1 MNRAWNRCR
10 SRRAFGRL
18 AALGLAL
25 AGSLSLAACESLNQ
39 ALSPAPKLA
48 DQDIT
53 DAYIYLLGRML
64 VVRQEQIDLGS
75 DFKWNQVIH
84 RQAGGVNWANPNLD
98 IAYSEAWIAVD
109 PSSCTLVTVP
119 SIKDRYYTI
128 QTLNGWGETTA
139 NINERTYPEHP
150 SGQFALCLKGANVLL
165 ESSVQ
170 RVDLPSQKSRVL
182 MRVELGAD
190 PAQATKLQRKIT
202 LIATG
207 TPVID
212 PTFDQPNFA
221 NDSLPGV
228 EAFDRAEAL
237 LASEPDIN
245 PGMEGLQAKLHEVV
259 AAAADPKQRAHVDQ
273 VIHEQSIPQFHANL
287 QTPGMTRNGWNRPAT
302 MGNYGSDYVSRSAAD
317 FASIWAN
324 NNGEVVYFKTST
336 DGDGTPLDGG
346 NVYTMTFPK
355 DQLPGSLAHY
365 FWSVTAVD
373 SVKFQ
378 VIENPLKRYRLN
390 NQSKLKLNQDGSLT
404 LVFASKR
411 PSGVPKNNWLPTPEG
426 ESYNL
431 TFRFYGPNQAITA
444 GEYFPPPLVKS
455 E

>member
-1 MNRAWNRCR
+1 MNCVWNRCR
-10 SRRAFGRL
+10 SRRDFGRL
-18 AALGLAL
+18 AVLGLAL
-25 AGSLSLAACESLNQ
+25 AGTLSLAACESLNQ
-39 ALSPAPKLA
+39 AFNPPPKLA

-64 VVRQEQIDLGS
+64 VVRQEQRDLGS

-84 RQAGGVNWANPNLD
+84 RVPGDLSRPNPNLD
-98 IAYSEAWIAVD
+98 VAYSEAWIAVD
-109 PSSCTLVTVP
+109 SASCTLVTVP

-128 QTLNGWGETTA
+128 QMLNGWGETTA
-139 NINERTYPEHP
+139 NINERTFPEHP
-150 SGQFALCLKGANVLL
+150 AGQFALCLKGANVLL

-170 RVDLPSQKSRVL
+170 RIDLPSRKSRVL

-190 PAQATKLQRKIT
+190 PTQAVKLQRKIT

-207 TPVID
+207 TPAIE
-212 PTFDQPNFA
+212 PTFDQPSFSD
-221 NDSLPGV
+221 DSLPGV

-245 PGMEGLQAKLHEVV
+245 PGMEGIQAKLHEVV

-273 VIHEQSIPQFHANL
+273 VIREQSVPQFHADL
-287 QTPGMTRNGWNRPAT
+287 QKLGTSRDGWDRWST
-302 MGNYGSDYVSRSAAD
+302 MGNYGSDYVARSAVD
-317 FASIWAN
+317 FAGIWAN
-324 NNGEVVYFKTST
+324 NAGEVAFFKTNT
-336 DGDGTPLDGG
+336 DGEGTPLDGDQA
-346 NVYTMTFPK
+346 YSMTFPK

-373 SVKFQ
+373 SANFQ
-378 VIENPLKRYRLN
+378 VIENSLKRYRLN
-390 NQSKLKLNQDGSLT
+390 NQPKYKLNADGSLT

-411 PSGVPKNNWLPTPEG
+411 PSAVAKSNWLPTPDG
-426 ESYNL
+426 QNYYL
-431 TFRFYGPNQAITA
+431 TFRFYGPGQAITA
-444 GEYFPPPLVKS
+444 GEYFPPPLVKM

>member
-1 MNRAWNRCR
+1 MNGAWNRCH
-10 SRRAFGRL
+10 SRRAVGRL
-18 AALGLAL
+18 AILGLAL
-25 AGSLSLAACESLNQ
+25 AATLSLAACESLNQ
-39 ALSPAPKLA
+39 AFNPPPKLA

-64 VVRQEQIDLGS
+64 VVRQEQRDLGS

-84 RQAGGVNWANPNLD
+84 REPGDLSRANPNLD
-98 IAYSEAWIAVD
+98 VAYSEAWIAVD

-128 QTLNGWGETTA
+128 QMLNGWGETTA
-139 NINERTYPEHP
+139 NINERTFPEHP

-170 RVDLPSQKSRVL
+170 RIDLPSRKSRVL

-190 PAQATKLQRKIT
+190 PARAVKLQRKIT

-212 PTFDQPNFA
+212 PTFDQPDFSDDN
-221 NDSLPGV
+221 LPGV
-228 EAFDRAEAL
+228 EAFDRAETL

-245 PGMEGLQAKLHEVV
+245 PGMEQVQAKLHEVV
-259 AAAADPKQRAHVDQ
+259 AAAADPKQRAHVEQ
-273 VIHEQSIPQFHANL
+273 VIREQSIPQFHADL
-287 QTPGMTRNGWNRPAT
+287 QKLGTSRDGWDRWST
-302 MGNYGSDYVSRSAAD
+302 MGNYGADYVARSAVD
-317 FASIWAN
+317 FAGIWAN
-324 NNGEVVYFKTST
+324 NAGEVAVFKTNT
-336 DGDGTPLDGG
+336 DGEGALLDGSQA
-346 NVYTMTFPK
+346 YSMTFPK
-355 DQLPGSLAHY
+355 DQLPGSLARY

-373 SVKFQ
+373 AAKFQ
-378 VIENPLKRYRLN
+378 VVENSLKRYRFN
-390 NQSKLKLNQDGSLT
+390 NQTKYKTNPDGSLT

-411 PSGVPKNNWLPTPEG
+411 PASAAKSNWLPTPDG
-426 ESYNL
+426 QNYYL
-431 TFRFYGPNQAITA
+431 TFRFFGPGQAITA
-444 GEYFPPPLVKS
+444 GEYFPPPLVKM